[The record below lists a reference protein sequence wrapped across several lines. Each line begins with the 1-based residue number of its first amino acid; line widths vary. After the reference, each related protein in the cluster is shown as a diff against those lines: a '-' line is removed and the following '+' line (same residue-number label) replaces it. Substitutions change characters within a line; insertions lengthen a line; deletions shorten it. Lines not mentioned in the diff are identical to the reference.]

1 MLYFSKLKLVIIYC
15 IIIFLSLFA
24 FANFI
29 ENKENFVLSKKVNLG
44 LDLQGGS
51 YLLLEVDSQPIIDRS
66 LQEKLL
72 QLRKYFKT
80 NKIKYKNL
88 KLKDEAINF
97 HLSENDIERFEDF
110 FLDKDNSINTYYNI
124 YRSYEMDYF
133 ITDQDDLSPAE
144 NLVTITYTKF
154 GLIEIKNS
162 TLDQSLEIVRRRIDE
177 VGTNEPT
184 IIRRGNDR
192 ILIEL
197 PGLSDPN
204 RIKNLLGKTANL
216 TFRLVSETESDFG
229 SELLYFEDS
238 EQQLNISKRILL
250 SGDNLITAKPSFDNQ
265 NNETTVNF
273 SLDRVGSKKFARA
286 TTNNVGKRL
295 AIILDNKIM
304 SAPTI
309 REPIIGGNGVITGDF
324 TFQSATDLALLL
336 RSGALP
342 APLAIIEERTVGPDL
357 GEDSIKAGAISLMI
371 GFLLVIIYMLYKYRQ
386 LGIIAD
392 LALIINLVLL
402 IGILTILEAT
412 LTLPGIAGIILTVG
426 MAVDA
431 NVLIFERIKEE
442 MKIEKS
448 TIHAFDMGYKR
459 AQSAV
464 LDANITTLISA
475 VILFFLGSGPVKGF
489 AVTLGIG
496 IVTTL
501 FSAYFFAR
509 HLSSIYAMKNK
520 DKQIVL

>member
-1 MLYFSKLKLVIIYC
+1 VLYFSKVKLFVIYSL
-15 IIIFLSLFA
+15 IIFLSIFSIT
-24 FANFI
+24 NFI
-29 ENKENFVLSKKVNLG
+29 NTEKNFITSKKINLG

-51 YLLLEVDSQPIIDRS
+51 YLLLEVDSQPIINRN

-72 QLRKYFKT
+72 QLRKYFKK
-80 NKIKYKNL
+80 NNIKYKNL
-88 KLKDEAINF
+88 TLKNKKIIF
-97 HLSENDIERFEDF
+97 HLTKEDIKKFEKIFFEEENT
-110 FLDKDNSINTYYNI
+110 INNYYDI
-124 YRSYEMDYF
+124 YRSHEMTF
-133 ITDQDDLSPAE
+133 SVSELNSIE
-144 NLVTITYTKF
+144 NLATISYTKF

-184 IIRRGNDR
+184 IIKRGNDR

-197 PGLSDPN
+197 PGLDDPN
-204 RIKNLLGKTANL
+204 RIKRLLGKTANL
-216 TFRLVSETESDFG
+216 TFRLVSESEDNFG
-229 SELLYFEDS
+229 SELLSYEES
-238 EQQLNISKRILL
+238 EQKLNISKRILL

-273 SLDRVGSKKFARA
+273 SLDRVGTKKFARA
-286 TTNNVGKRL
+286 TINNVGKRL

-304 SAPTI
+304 SAPVI
-309 REPIIGGNGVITGDF
+309 KEPIVGGNGVITGNF

-342 APLAIIEERTVGPDL
+342 APLNIIEERTVGPDL
-357 GEDSIKAGAISLMI
+357 GEDSIRAGAISLAI
-371 GFLLVIIYMLYKYRQ
+371 GFLLVIFYMFVKYKL
-386 LGIIAD
+386 LGIIANI
-392 LALIINLVLL
+392 ALITNLILL
-402 IGILTILEAT
+402 IGILTIFEAT

-448 TIHAFDMGYKR
+448 NIHAFDTGYKK
-459 AQSAV
+459 AQSAI

-475 VILFFLGSGPVKGF
+475 IILFFLGSGPVKGF

-496 IVTTL
+496 ILTTL
-501 FSAYFFAR
+501 FCAYFFAR
-509 HLSSIYAMKNK
+509 HLSSIYVMKNK
-520 DKQIVL
+520 DKQISI

>member
-1 MLYFSKLKLVIIYC
+1 MLYFSKIKLFTIYL
-15 IIIFLSLFA
+15 IIIFLSLFS
-24 FANFI
+24 FANLI
-29 ENKENFVLSKKVNLG
+29 DEKENFILSKKVNLG

-51 YLLLEVDSQPIIDRS
+51 YLLLEVDSKPIIDRN

-72 QLRKYFKT
+72 KLRKYLKK
-80 NKIKYKNL
+80 NKIKYQNL
-88 KLKDEAINF
+88 KLKNETINF
-97 HLSENDIERFEDF
+97 ELSENDIEGFEVF
-110 FLDKDNSINTYYNI
+110 FLNKENSINNYYNI
-124 YRSYEMDYF
+124 YRSYEMDYA
-133 ITDQDDLSPAE
+133 ISDLGDLSPVK

-154 GLIEIKNS
+154 GLIEIKNT

-197 PGLSDPN
+197 PGLNDPN

-216 TFRLVSETESDFG
+216 TFRLVSEAEDDFG
-229 SELLYFEDS
+229 SELLHFEDS

-250 SGDNLITAKPSFDNQ
+250 SGDNLVTAKPSFDNQ

-273 SLDRVGSKKFARA
+273 SLDRIGSKKFARA

-304 SAPTI
+304 SAPVI
-309 REPIIGGNGVITGDF
+309 REPIVGGSGVITGDF

-475 VILFFLGSGPVKGF
+475 IILFFLGSGPVKGF

-496 IVTTL
+496 ILTTL

>member
-1 MLYFSKLKLVIIYC
+1 MLYFSKLKLVIIYF

-24 FANFI
+24 FI
-29 ENKENFVLSKKVNLG
+29 NFVDNEDNFLLSKKVNLG

-51 YLLLEVDSQPIIDRS
+51 YLLLEVDSKPVVNRK
-66 LQEKLL
+66 LQQKLL
-72 QLRKYFKT
+72 NIRKYLKT

-88 KLKDEAINF
+88 KLKNESINF
-97 HLSENDIERFEDF
+97 LINNEDIEKFEKS
-110 FLDKDNSINTYYNI
+110 FLDKNNSINVYYN
-124 YRSYEMDYF
+124 RTRTYEMDYY
-133 ITDQDDLSPAE
+133 IE
-144 NLVTITYTKF
+144 NNKVKIEYSKI
-154 GLIEIKNS
+154 GLFEIKSSVLN
-162 TLDQSLEIVRRRIDE
+162 QSLEIVRRRIDE
-177 VGTNEPT
+177 TGTKEPT
-184 IIRRGNDR
+184 IIRRGSER

-197 PGLSDPN
+197 PGLDDPN
-204 RIKNLLGKTANL
+204 RIKKLLGRTANL
-216 TFRLVSETESDFG
+216 SFRLVSESEDTFG
-229 SELLYFEDS
+229 SELLFFEDK
-238 EQQLNISKRILL
+238 EDQLNISKRIIV
-250 SGDNLITAKPSFDNQ
+250 SGDNLINAQPAIDNQ
-265 NNETTVNF
+265 TNQTVVNF
-273 SLDRVGSKKFARA
+273 SFDRVGAKKFGRA
-286 TTNNVGKRL
+286 TADSVGKKL
-295 AIILDNKIM
+295 AIILDNKII
-304 SAPTI
+304 SAPVI
-309 REPIIGGNGVITGDF
+309 NEAILGGNGQITGNF
-324 TFQSATDLALLL
+324 TFQEATDLALLL
-336 RSGALP
+336 RSGSLP
-342 APLAIIEERTVGPDL
+342 APLTIIEERTVGPDL
-357 GEDSIKAGAISLMI
+357 GEDSIKAGAISLAI
-371 GFLLVIIYMLYKYRQ
+371 GFLLVIIYMIYKYRK

-448 TIHAFDMGYKR
+448 TIHAFDMGYQK

-496 IVTTL
+496 ILTTL

-509 HLSSIYAMKNK
+509 HLSSSYAMKNK

>member
-1 MLYFSKLKLVIIYC
+1 MLYFSKLKLVIIYF

-24 FANFI
+24 FI
-29 ENKENFVLSKKVNLG
+29 NFVNNEDNFLLSKKVNLG

-51 YLLLEVDSQPIIDRS
+51 YLLLEVDSKPVVNRK
-66 LQEKLL
+66 LQQKLL
-72 QLRKYFKT
+72 NIRKYLKT

-88 KLKDEAINF
+88 KLKDESINF
-97 HLSENDIERFEDF
+97 LINNEDIEKFEKS
-110 FLDKDNSINTYYNI
+110 FLDKNNSINVYYN
-124 YRSYEMDYF
+124 RTRTYEMDYY
-133 ITDQDDLSPAE
+133 IE
-144 NLVTITYTKF
+144 NNKVKIEYSKI
-154 GLIEIKNS
+154 GLFEIKSSVLN
-162 TLDQSLEIVRRRIDE
+162 QSLEIVRRRIDE
-177 VGTNEPT
+177 TGTKEPT
-184 IIRRGNDR
+184 IIRRGSER

-197 PGLSDPN
+197 PGLDDPN
-204 RIKNLLGKTANL
+204 RIKKLLGRTANL
-216 TFRLVSETESDFG
+216 SFRLVSESEDTFG
-229 SELLYFEDS
+229 SELLFFEDK
-238 EQQLNISKRILL
+238 EDQLNISKRIIV
-250 SGDNLITAKPSFDNQ
+250 SGDNLINAQPAIDNQ
-265 NNETTVNF
+265 TNQTVVNF
-273 SLDRVGSKKFARA
+273 SFDRVGAKKFGRA
-286 TTNNVGKRL
+286 TADSVGKKL
-295 AIILDNKIM
+295 AIILDNKII
-304 SAPTI
+304 SAPVI
-309 REPIIGGNGVITGDF
+309 NEAILGGNGQITGNF
-324 TFQSATDLALLL
+324 TFQEATDLALLL
-336 RSGALP
+336 RSGSLP
-342 APLAIIEERTVGPDL
+342 APLTIIEERTVGPDL
-357 GEDSIKAGAISLMI
+357 GEDSIKAGAISLAI
-371 GFLLVIIYMLYKYRQ
+371 GFLLVIIYMIYKYRK

-448 TIHAFDMGYKR
+448 TIHAFDMGYQK

-496 IVTTL
+496 ILTTL

-509 HLSSIYAMKNK
+509 HLSSLYAMKNK

>member
-1 MLYFSKLKLVIIYC
+1 MLYFSKLKLVIIYF

-24 FANFI
+24 FI
-29 ENKENFVLSKKVNLG
+29 NFVDNEDNFLLSKKVNLG

-51 YLLLEVDSQPIIDRS
+51 YLLLEVDSKPVVNRK
-66 LQEKLL
+66 LQQKLL
-72 QLRKYFKT
+72 NIRKYLKT

-88 KLKDEAINF
+88 KLKDESINF
-97 HLSENDIERFEDF
+97 LINNEDIEKFEKS
-110 FLDKDNSINTYYNI
+110 FLDKNNSIYVYYN
-124 YRSYEMDYF
+124 RTRTYEMDYY
-133 ITDQDDLSPAE
+133 IE
-144 NLVTITYTKF
+144 NNKVKIEYSKI
-154 GLIEIKNS
+154 GLFEIKSSVLN
-162 TLDQSLEIVRRRIDE
+162 QSLEIVRRRIDE
-177 VGTNEPT
+177 TGTKEPT
-184 IIRRGNDR
+184 IIRRGSER

-197 PGLSDPN
+197 PGLDDPN
-204 RIKNLLGKTANL
+204 RIKKLLGKTANL
-216 TFRLVSETESDFG
+216 SFRLVSESEDTFG
-229 SELLYFEDS
+229 SELLFFEDK
-238 EQQLNISKRILL
+238 EDQLNISKRIIV
-250 SGDNLITAKPSFDNQ
+250 SGDNLINAQPAIENQ
-265 NNETTVNF
+265 TNQTVVNF
-273 SLDRVGSKKFARA
+273 SFDRVGAKKFGRA
-286 TTNNVGKRL
+286 TADSVGKKL
-295 AIILDNKIM
+295 AIILDNKII
-304 SAPTI
+304 SAPVI
-309 REPIIGGNGVITGDF
+309 NEAILGGNGQITGNF
-324 TFQSATDLALLL
+324 TFQEATDLALLL
-336 RSGALP
+336 RSGSLP
-342 APLAIIEERTVGPDL
+342 APLTIIEERTVGPDL
-357 GEDSIKAGAISLMI
+357 GEDSIKAGAISLAI
-371 GFLLVIIYMLYKYRQ
+371 GFLLVIIYMIYKYRK

-448 TIHAFDMGYKR
+448 TIHAFDMGYQK

-496 IVTTL
+496 ILTTL

-509 HLSSIYAMKNK
+509 HLSSSYAMKNK

>member
-1 MLYFSKLKLVIIYC
+1 MLYFSKLKLVIIYF

-24 FANFI
+24 FI
-29 ENKENFVLSKKVNLG
+29 NFVDNEDNFLLSKKVNLG

-51 YLLLEVDSQPIIDRS
+51 YLLLEVDSKPVVNRK
-66 LQEKLL
+66 LQQKLL
-72 QLRKYFKT
+72 NIRKYLKT

-88 KLKDEAINF
+88 KLKNESINF
-97 HLSENDIERFEDF
+97 LINNEDIEKFEKS
-110 FLDKDNSINTYYNI
+110 FLDKNNSINVYYN
-124 YRSYEMDYF
+124 RTRTYEMDYY
-133 ITDQDDLSPAE
+133 IE
-144 NLVTITYTKF
+144 NNKVKIEYSKI
-154 GLIEIKNS
+154 GLFEIKSSVLN
-162 TLDQSLEIVRRRIDE
+162 QSLEIVRRRIDE
-177 VGTNEPT
+177 TGTKEPT
-184 IIRRGNDR
+184 IIRRGSER

-197 PGLSDPN
+197 PGLDDPN
-204 RIKNLLGKTANL
+204 RIKKLLGKTANL
-216 TFRLVSETESDFG
+216 SFRLVSESEDTFG
-229 SELLYFEDS
+229 SELLFFEDK
-238 EQQLNISKRILL
+238 EDQLNISKRIIV
-250 SGDNLITAKPSFDNQ
+250 SGDNLINAQPKIDNQ
-265 NNETTVNF
+265 TNQTVVNF
-273 SLDRVGSKKFARA
+273 SFDRVGAKKFGRA
-286 TTNNVGKRL
+286 TADSVGKKL
-295 AIILDNKIM
+295 AIILDNKII
-304 SAPTI
+304 SAPVI
-309 REPIIGGNGVITGDF
+309 NEAIFGGNGQITGNF
-324 TFQSATDLALLL
+324 TFQEATDLALLL
-336 RSGALP
+336 RSGSLP
-342 APLAIIEERTVGPDL
+342 APLTIIEERTVGPDL
-357 GEDSIKAGAISLMI
+357 GEDSIKAGAISLAI
-371 GFLLVIIYMLYKYRQ
+371 GFFLVIIYMIYKYRK

-448 TIHAFDMGYKR
+448 TIHAFDMGYQK

-496 IVTTL
+496 ILTTL

-509 HLSSIYAMKNK
+509 HLSSFYAMKNK

>member
-1 MLYFSKLKLVIIYC
+1 MDHSI
-15 IIIFLSLFA
+15 
-24 FANFI
+24 
-29 ENKENFVLSKKVNLG
+29 
-44 LDLQGGS
+44 
-51 YLLLEVDSQPIIDRS
+51 DS
-66 LQEKLL
+66 
-72 QLRKYFKT
+72 
-80 NKIKYKNL
+80 
-88 KLKDEAINF
+88 
-97 HLSENDIERFEDF
+97 
-110 FLDKDNSINTYYNI
+110 
-124 YRSYEMDYF
+124 
-133 ITDQDDLSPAE
+133 QDDLSSMK

-154 GLIEIKNS
+154 GLIEIKNT

-177 VGTNEPT
+177 VGTNDPT

-197 PGLSDPN
+197 PGLDDPN

-229 SELLYFEDS
+229 SELLYFEES

-250 SGDNLITAKPSFDNQ
+250 SGDNLITAKPSFDNR

-273 SLDRVGSKKFARA
+273 SLDRIGSKKFARA

-304 SAPTI
+304 SAPVI
-309 REPIIGGNGVITGDF
+309 KEPIVGGSGVITGDF

-342 APLAIIEERTVGPDL
+342 APLTIIEERTVGPDL

-392 LALIINLVLL
+392 LALIVNLVLL

-475 VILFFLGSGPVKGF
+475 AILFFLGSGPVKGF

-496 IVTTL
+496 ILTTL

-520 DKQIVL
+520 DKQIIL